1 MTKASAPMVA
11 EEEDRH
17 LLQVEQALLKLLN
30 DDIAE
35 ADKILKQQNSSYHHL
50 GRGISSFIS
59 SMLAA
64 EKELMKDA
72 ASILQTAENKTWED
86 MKTAQKSPT
95 AFQSHIYPPGTEYL
109 LCYASK
115 PYLLDIENVN
125 ANITFCLTIDKCNMC
140 CLVWECDRSHGRLL
154 QTAEELHD
162 S

>member
-1 MTKASAPMVA
+1 MVA

-95 AFQSHIYPPGTEYL
+95 AFKSSIYPPGTEYL

-115 PYLLDIENVN
+115 PSISNV
-125 ANITFCLTIDKCNMC
+125 
-140 CLVWECDRSHGRLL
+140 
-154 QTAEELHD
+154 D
-162 S
+162 SI